1 MFKELKET
9 PEIELKS
16 NKRTLCKMRIQTSRE
31 SALKEP
37 NKNSDNSDC
46 EK

>member
-16 NKRTLCKMRIQTSRE
+16 NKRTLCKIEDTNSRE
-31 SALKEP
+31 SSLKEP
-37 NKNSDNSDC
+37 NKNSGC